1 MTPIYVVCQIE
12 LREGLE
18 ENKILT
24 FSKLALTTREE
35 HNSTIQEQ
43 LLERHFTFCRNLPKR
58 DLVNNLH
65 TPLNTNEYTNF
76 QNSLKILKI

>member
-35 HNSTIQEQ
+35 HQ
-43 LLERHFTFCRNLPKR
+43 LSRVIFKK
-58 DLVNNLH
+58 VQI
-65 TPLNTNEYTNF
+65 LN
-76 QNSLKILKI
+76 QL